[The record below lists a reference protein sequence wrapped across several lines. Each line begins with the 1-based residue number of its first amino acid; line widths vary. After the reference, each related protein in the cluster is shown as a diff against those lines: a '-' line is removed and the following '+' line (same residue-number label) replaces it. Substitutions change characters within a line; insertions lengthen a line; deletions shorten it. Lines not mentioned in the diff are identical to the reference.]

1 VVVYFQLDGISE
13 AWVKVGGKTVK
24 VRPGANAVI
33 KSGRWPLYWRKTE
46 SDRWR
51 SIGKRDF
58 AEGKEWVVRVG
69 AQGPKVRQFRR

>member
-1 VVVYFQLDGISE
+1 VVYFQLDGIDA

-33 KSGRWPLYWRKTE
+33 KSGRWPVSWRRAEDAPWTSVGMRE
-46 SDRWR
+46 
-51 SIGKRDF
+51 F

-69 AQGPKVRQFRR
+69 SGGPKLSEFKR